1 MALAQHW
8 GDDPP
13 GDAIS
18 ALLTTSATGDDAR
31 AVALLGRGA
40 DDDVLL
46 SYRTEQALE
55 HGYLGVAELLVSSVL
70 RHPQWLEPV
79 SELFW
84 RRLLSA
90 AMRSRQLSV
99 LGFVLGFE
107 PDLNSDVRHS
117 EKPLFDAAR
126 ADEAEMLKMLKMLLA
141 HGADASGRDPM
152 GSSVLHIAAK
162 YGARKVLDVLKG
174 SSVRE
179 EVFIALKLDEVV
191 HWSLVKVLA
200 PYFAH
205 EALNLLETVAGGVLG
220 HHMLVSDTVGASFT
234 ETAAIEEERRML
246 MKAVGRKTIMT
257 ALRIAQAV
265 LIGMK
270 VDGSLDVTSW
280 WRVMT
285 PVWIL
290 VAYLCWYP
298 IKKYI
303 NSTSAHRL
311 LDAVFTAGIIVMLVA
326 PFFLLADRLEG
337 KR

>member
-1 MALAQHW
+1 
-8 GDDPP
+8 
-13 GDAIS
+13 
-18 ALLTTSATGDDAR
+18 
-31 AVALLGRGA
+31 
-40 DDDVLL
+40 
-46 SYRTEQALE
+46 
-55 HGYLGVAELLVSSVL
+55 
-70 RHPQWLEPV
+70 
-79 SELFW
+79 
-84 RRLLSA
+84 
-90 AMRSRQLSV
+90 
-99 LGFVLGFE
+99 
-107 PDLNSDVRHS
+107 
-117 EKPLFDAAR
+117 
-126 ADEAEMLKMLKMLLA
+126 
-141 HGADASGRDPM
+141 
-152 GSSVLHIAAK
+152 
-162 YGARKVLDVLKG
+162 
-174 SSVRE
+174 
-179 EVFIALKLDEVV
+179 VFIALKLDEVV

-200 PYFAH
+200 PYFAY

-220 HHMLVSDTVGASFT
+220 HHMFVSDTVGASFT

-270 VDGSLDVTSW
+270 VDGSLDATSW

-337 KR
+337 KRMSSFDIIMPWMLLMGVSFLFLFCAISLAGSEQLIQSGVQPTRRHAQSPPYRHDYVAVDMD

>member
-1 MALAQHW
+1 MSINGWSVEDVYETVRGFGFRGRCLTLLLAMVHFLFVL
-8 GDDPP
+8 
-13 GDAIS
+13 AIP
-18 ALLTTSATGDDAR
+18 LLCCLKADN
-31 AVALLGRGA
+31 LLFSLLFA
-40 DDDVLL
+40 DGKL
-46 SYRTEQALE
+46 YAF
-55 HGYLGVAELLVSSVL
+55 AKELL
-70 RHPQWLEPV
+70 
-79 SELFW
+79 
-84 RRLLSA
+84 LLVV
-90 AMRSRQLSV
+90 Q
-99 LGFVLGFE
+99 
-107 PDLNSDVRHS
+107 
-117 EKPLFDAAR
+117 
-126 ADEAEMLKMLKMLLA
+126 
-141 HGADASGRDPM
+141 
-152 GSSVLHIAAK
+152 
-162 YGARKVLDVLKG
+162 
-174 SSVRE
+174 
-179 EVFIALKLDEVV
+179 VFIALKLDEVV

-200 PYFAH
+200 PYFAY

-220 HHMLVSDTVGASFT
+220 HHMLVNDTVGASFT

-246 MKAVGRKTIMT
+246 VKAVVRKTIMT

-270 VDGSLDVTSW
+270 VDHNLNATSW

-337 KR
+337 KRMSSFDIIMPWMLLMGVSFLFLFCAISLAGSEQLIPSGVQPTRRHTQSPPYRHDYVAVDMD

>member
-1 MALAQHW
+1 
-8 GDDPP
+8 
-13 GDAIS
+13 
-18 ALLTTSATGDDAR
+18 
-31 AVALLGRGA
+31 
-40 DDDVLL
+40 
-46 SYRTEQALE
+46 
-55 HGYLGVAELLVSSVL
+55 
-70 RHPQWLEPV
+70 
-79 SELFW
+79 
-84 RRLLSA
+84 
-90 AMRSRQLSV
+90 SRQLSV

-270 VDGSLDVTSW
+270 VDGSLD
-280 WRVMT
+280 
-285 PVWIL
+285 
-290 VAYLCWYP
+290 
-298 IKKYI
+298 
-303 NSTSAHRL
+303 
-311 LDAVFTAGIIVMLVA
+311 
-326 PFFLLADRLEG
+326 
-337 KR
+337 